1 MNPSETNRQEKA
13 RIRREMKQAWASAR
27 ACAYAAV
34 PEPGSPGLPADSLP
48 GSGIPL
54 EEWAE
59 RLWEQI
65 EASEAF
71 RRARTV
77 LLYAS
82 LPDEVPTEAL
92 FRRWAGDKRLV
103 LPLVCGDELLL
114 KAYAPDALRPGYRG
128 IPEPLPTSPDVA
140 PEEIDFALIP
150 GVAFTAQGGRLGR
163 GKGYYDRLL
172 PRLTRAVKAGAA
184 FPFQMRERLP
194 LDAWDAPLDIVY
206 SFSSIPSGETL

>member
-34 PEPGSPGLPADSLP
+34 PEPGSPALPADVLPLP
-48 GSGIPL
+48 GGSL

-71 RRARTV
+71 HRARTV

-82 LPDEVPTEAL
+82 LPDEVPTEVL
-92 FRRWAGDKRLV
+92 FRRWTGDKRLV

-114 KAYAPDALRPGYRG
+114 KAYAPDTLRPGYRG